1 MNTKPDYKSAQKEQ
15 KKRMCLQ
22 YSGPKNDSEKKAI
35 ISELNNVIY
44 GWDHKGIK
52 KVGVRLGGKDYAIN
66 REPANKRERKKRLEG
81 LAYRDKKGKIA
92 KDERPEAVNE

>member
-1 MNTKPDYKSAQKEQ
+1 METKTDYKAAQKEARN
-15 KKRMCLQ
+15 RMCLQ

-35 ISELNNVIY
+35 VSETNNVIY

-52 KVGVRLGGKDYAIN
+52 KVGVRFGGKDYAIN

-92 KDERPEAVNE
+92 KDEKPVVKNA